1 MLSNET
7 GHSPQ
12 RAATLVAVVAVAVLL
27 WLATARQ
34 AGAEKTDPDLIPPDV
49 TIPLTMPPHTVP
61 PPYAPAPGQE
71 PAASTQPAPGQPG
84 TASTQPAPGQPG
96 AASTQ
101 PTSAST
107 SVDFAQK
114 DPLAVM
120 ETSKG
125 TITIRLFRKFAPSTV
140 EHFINLVNNGFYNGL
155 TFHRREPGFVIQGG
169 CPNGNGSGL
178 YTDPATGKPKFVNL
192 ETHPSLRHNA
202 PGVVALARFG
212 RNPNSGSCQF
222 YITLAACPQLDNKYS
237 IFGGVTSGMEVVRAI
252 VIGDKIISIKI
263 QDQ

>member
-1 MLSNET
+1 MHVWSGLMLSRKT
-7 GHSPQ
+7 GKSQ
-12 RAATLVAVVAVAVLL
+12 QTATALAQVAALAL
-27 WLATARQ
+27 WLAPARQ
-34 AGAEKTDPDLIPPDV
+34 ESAEKTDPDLIPPDV
-49 TIPLTMPPHTVP
+49 TMPLTMPPHTVP
-61 PPYAPAPGQE
+61 PPYGPAPGQQ
-71 PAASTQPAPGQPG
+71 ATATSQPAPGQP
-84 TASTQPAPGQPG
+84 
-96 AASTQ
+96 AAATTQ
-101 PTSAST
+101 PTSAPT
-107 SVDFAQK
+107 SADAAQK

-125 TITIRLFRKFAPSTV
+125 TITIRLFRKFAPNTV
-140 EHFINLVNNGFYNGL
+140 EHFIDLVNKGFYNGL

-192 ETHPSLRHNA
+192 ETHASLRHNA

-237 IFGGVTSGMEVVRAI
+237 VFGGVISGMEVVRTI
-252 VIGDKIISIKI
+252 MIGDKILSIKI
-263 QDQ
+263 QEQ

>member
-1 MLSNET
+1 MLRGFIGKFHRRS
-7 GHSPQ
+7 
-12 RAATLVAVVAVAVLL
+12 AALVMVMAVAVLL
-27 WLATARQ
+27 SLGLARQ
-34 AGAEKTDPDLIPPDV
+34 VGAEKTDPELIPPDV
-49 TIPLTMPPHTVP
+49 TVPLTMPPHTIP
-61 PPYAPAPGQE
+61 PPYTPAPGQQA
-71 PAASTQPAPGQPG
+71 AASAQPA
-84 TASTQPAPGQPG
+84 TAQTG
-96 AASTQ
+96 AD
-101 PTSAST
+101 SAK
-107 SVDFAQK
+107 K
-114 DPLAVM
+114 DPLAVL

-125 TITIRLFRKFAPSTV
+125 TITIRLFRKFAPATV
-140 EHFINLVNNGFYNGL
+140 AHFIDLVDKGFYNGL

-178 YTDPATGKPKFVNL
+178 YMDPATNKPKFVNL

-237 IFGGVTSGMEVVRAI
+237 IFGGIVSGMEVVRQI
-252 VIGDKIISIKI
+252 MIGDKILSIKI